1 MYGYYREM
9 LPQSLLGVQGCNVL
23 VVKCV
28 YSCRC
33 ILNLVCWLEFQVFF
47 PSFLT
52 SPIYYKYLTELLN
65 SVSESQSSQT
75 LSASV
80 GSEDDVRRP
89 GTHTYENSH
98 LVKTTFGS
106 DLDLTEDPDA
116 LWQRP
121 YAG

>member
-1 MYGYYREM
+1 M
-9 LPQSLLGVQGCNVL
+9 
-23 VVKCV
+23 
-28 YSCRC
+28 
-33 ILNLVCWLEFQVFF
+33 FF
-47 PSFLT
+47 PSFLK

-65 SVSESQSSQT
+65 SVSDSHSSQT

-80 GSEDDVRRP
+80 GSVDDIRNP
-89 GTHTYENSH
+89 GAHMDENSL
-98 LVKTTFGS
+98 LVKTTFDS